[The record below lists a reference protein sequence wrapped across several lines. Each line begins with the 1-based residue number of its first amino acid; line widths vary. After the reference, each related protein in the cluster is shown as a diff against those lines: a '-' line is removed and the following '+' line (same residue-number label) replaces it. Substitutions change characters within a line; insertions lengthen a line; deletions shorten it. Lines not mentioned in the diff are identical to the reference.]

1 MKSPSDMGLCTRC
14 SRFFRHTSDC
24 QNVAMNFGYMM
35 LLTCGVC
42 VRRDLRFHLW
52 LPPLTKDLV
61 LVGAIDSLH
70 AAPWSENVYH
80 KFFFLGEGS
89 APQKT
94 HIEPAKKVPWKRKNI
109 CTNLPMLGVPFQIWV
124 FLGVCMSQAIDLWE
138 KSIGGWHLQHGVV
151 GTVCWATFCMPWV
164 ATHSGVQ
171 LKLKGIPV
179 PHHFLNW

>member
-80 KFFFLGEGS
+80 KFFFSWWG
-89 APQKT
+89 
-94 HIEPAKKVPWKRKNI
+94 I
-109 CTNLPMLGVPFQIWV
+109 CTPENSHRTCKKGPLEKEEHLYKPTNYCMLGN
-124 FLGVCMSQAIDLWE
+124 LLYALSGN
-138 KSIGGWHLQHGVV
+138 
-151 GTVCWATFCMPWV
+151 TFRSSTQV
-164 ATHSGVQ
+164 EGNSGASS
-171 LKLKGIPV
+171 
-179 PHHFLNW
+179 FF

>member
-1 MKSPSDMGLCTRC
+1 MGLCTRC

-80 KFFFLGEGS
+80 KFFFS
-89 APQKT
+89 
-94 HIEPAKKVPWKRKNI
+94 W
-109 CTNLPMLGVPFQIWV
+109 
-124 FLGVCMSQAIDLWE
+124 
-138 KSIGGWHLQHGVV
+138 
-151 GTVCWATFCMPWV
+151 
-164 ATHSGVQ
+164 
-171 LKLKGIPV
+171 
-179 PHHFLNW
+179 